1 MATDSLLVDHPG
13 TLGLLAE
20 VFLRRRI
27 VMAADP
33 DGQLVLI
40 RPDSVVIDVGDGGF
54 QQVAD
59 AITRRY
65 GDDGRRRLR
74 EPGKGGLA
82 RYDLG
87 AVEPIELGGERRWS
101 AGPVQEVIATLRGGD
116 DSIVVESNHLV
127 LGSQGVKG
135 SPVGAP
141 AHFAGG
147 MMFTADIVRT
157 DVGPVLRSTS
167 EPALEPAFLR
177 QPLGLGHPVPQVL
190 VLDTG
195 LRTTAAEGAAVE
207 HPALTCARLHSP
219 WLQDPAAGA
228 IDDEDEYDDDASGT
242 LDFEAG
248 HGTFITGIVQ
258 QLCPDAEVHV
268 AGVLSS
274 FGDGDVATVI
284 AAFENALTHAG
295 PFDLVILSLGGYM
308 TDDDGSVFGAALDR
322 LLGDGVGI
330 AAAGNQS
337 TSRPYFPAALPSI
350 VGVGALGEADKAWF
364 TNFGGWVDAC
374 APGIDVVSTFFVE
387 RDDGA
392 PAEPPLTGW
401 ARWSGTSFSA
411 PKVAGAVAQEMYLTQ
426 STAREA
432 WRRLSHHSRYRF
444 PDLGTVFNV

>member
-27 VMAADP
+27 AMAADP
-33 DGQLVLI
+33 EGQLVLI

-59 AITRRY
+59 TITRRY
-65 GDDGRRRLR
+65 GDDGRRRLV
-74 EPGKGGLA
+74 EAGKGGLA
-82 RYDLG
+82 RFDLG

-101 AGPVQEVIATLRGGD
+101 AGPVQEVIAALRAAD
-116 DSIVVESNHLV
+116 DSMVAESNHLV

-141 AHFAGG
+141 AHFVGG
-147 MMFTADIVRT
+147 MMFTAGIVRT

-177 QPLGLGHPVPQVL
+177 QPLGLGHAVPQVL

-195 LRTTAAEGAAVE
+195 LRTAAAKGTAVE
-207 HPALTCARLHSP
+207 HPALTCARLHAP

-284 AAFENALTHAG
+284 AAFENALAHAG

-308 TDDDGSVFGAALDR
+308 T
-322 LLGDGVGI
+322 
-330 AAAGNQS
+330 
-337 TSRPYFPAALPSI
+337 
-350 VGVGALGEADKAWF
+350 
-364 TNFGGWVDAC
+364 
-374 APGIDVVSTFFVE
+374 
-387 RDDGA
+387 
-392 PAEPPLTGW
+392 
-401 ARWSGTSFSA
+401 
-411 PKVAGAVAQEMYLTQ
+411 
-426 STAREA
+426 
-432 WRRLSHHSRYRF
+432 
-444 PDLGTVFNV
+444 